1 MSGIEK
7 PVFEKI
13 HVFIAESISPMN
25 NFSLHMKTKGYKY
38 VVTIKVVKQ
47 LSKCTPHLC
56 RFRFFYHYMSVS
68 WGDQGLNSTVQ
79 MLTVLSL

>member
-1 MSGIEK
+1 
-7 PVFEKI
+7 
-13 HVFIAESISPMN
+13 
-25 NFSLHMKTKGYKY
+25 MKTKGYKY
-38 VVTIKVVKQ
+38 IVTIKVVKQ

-56 RFRFFYHYMSVS
+56 RFIFFYHYMSVS